1 MDKKNCF
8 NLGYIARRVGNHGEL
23 GFVLDVDDGSR
34 YNKLESIFIELNNS
48 LVPFFIKRIQVKG
61 CNATVSLEGIDSIER
76 AEELLK
82 KSYRIDGWSAQQI
95 FHHIADSHSNALTR
109 IKLALTEHNPII
121 KPYNQDAWAVLADV
135 DNVAIEV
142 SLKMIEAIH
151 IRWLAIINAMSETD
165 FSKKYI
171 HPEYKKEFRLDEF
184 IALYAWHGKHH
195 YGQLNTILN
204 NG

>member
-1 MDKKNCF
+1 MRDFFVTLMSDIHIYPIGKFEYRNSYSAAETQLNIKA
-8 NLGYIARRVGNHGEL
+8 IEEL
-23 GFVLDVDDGSR
+23 PHLL
-34 YNKLESIFIELNNS
+34 NSISEKFS
-48 LVPFFIKRIQVKG
+48 P
-61 CNATVSLEGIDSIER
+61 
-76 AEELLK
+76 ELLK